1 MQECTDG
8 DVLLTVAMCRV
19 NGQGGVLLFGSGYLD
34 KGTPMQ
40 VSAQTEA
47 QIAVGVDSITCAF
60 QQLAVDRRTCA
71 PGSSRVT
78 PPSATAGA
86 ERPNSVGDMLPGAD
100 DVNFDDLGGL
110 GDLDEN
116 WDALHATEEGEQGLR
131 NGATPLDGDQPGND
145 ALLASV
151 PGPVADGS
159 AGTLRVGTES
169 ERGQPGPSQARTGGD
184 GVAAGDNLI
193 RGASPSASQPR
204 GRSALA
210 PRPSSSPQATISR
223 YTLASDFVLPGLV
236 ALPPRTLM
244 PSGRGSAMR
253 DPPPAPRKKLRVPVA
268 EVEMTLAELGKANKA
283 ASVRTSIDDFS
294 DLYKCVVDVV
304 VKRTRPEESWK
315 AKVNHSFKQ
324 LTPEAVRNMEVTLVM
339 PEGRVLVEDGPQF
352 LNMSKRSI
360 TGTLAVILVMKNLR
374 DPFFVWVLFMFS
386 EGARAPAEGA
396 GGAPAGNAGGIG
408 KKRARPSVETDGG
421 RGGAAGAAVDP
432 VRPGAGGSGKRA
444 ANQGAATTN
453 ATAGGAA
460 AAAVELSATPRLPAV
475 TTAGGAAA
483 VLSQGSATAQLPGG
497 STAGA
502 SALGPG
508 AGERY
513 ACDMIVSQL
522 GARDLL
528 QDGRVVATA
537 ELHPEFTDYHSAPIP
552 VSLVAGFLRSVA
564 AGCHDFKYAFG
575 QDPAFCLEKGY
586 PSDCPVPLS
595 AIGRSYKL
603 LWPAASIGFVYACCF
618 MH

>member
-1 MQECTDG
+1 
-8 DVLLTVAMCRV
+8 
-19 NGQGGVLLFGSGYLD
+19 
-34 KGTPMQ
+34 
-40 VSAQTEA
+40 
-47 QIAVGVDSITCAF
+47 
-60 QQLAVDRRTCA
+60 
-71 PGSSRVT
+71 
-78 PPSATAGA
+78 
-86 ERPNSVGDMLPGAD
+86 
-100 DVNFDDLGGL
+100 
-110 GDLDEN
+110 
-116 WDALHATEEGEQGLR
+116 
-131 NGATPLDGDQPGND
+131 
-145 ALLASV
+145 
-151 PGPVADGS
+151 
-159 AGTLRVGTES
+159 
-169 ERGQPGPSQARTGGD
+169 
-184 GVAAGDNLI
+184 
-193 RGASPSASQPR
+193 
-204 GRSALA
+204 
-210 PRPSSSPQATISR
+210 
-223 YTLASDFVLPGLV
+223 
-236 ALPPRTLM
+236 
-244 PSGRGSAMR
+244 
-253 DPPPAPRKKLRVPVA
+253 
-268 EVEMTLAELGKANKA
+268 MTLAELGKANKA
-283 ASVRTSIDDFS
+283 ASVRANFDDFS

-339 PEGRVLVEDGPQF
+339 PGGRVLVEDGPQF

-360 TGTLAVILVMKNLR
+360 TGTLAVILAMKNLR

-421 RGGAAGAAVDP
+421 GGGAAGAAVDP

-444 ANQGAATTN
+444 ASQGAATTD
-453 ATAGGAA
+453 ATAGRAA

-483 VLSQGSATAQLPGG
+483 VLAQGSATAQLPGG

-564 AGCHDFKYAFG
+564 AGCHGVKYAFG

-603 LWPAASIGFVYACCF
+603 LWPVASIGFVYACCF

>member
-223 YTLASDFVLPGLV
+223 YTLASD
-236 ALPPRTLM
+236 PRERLCTSGPRRASSAHIDAIRPRICHARP
-244 PSGRGSAMR
+244 PSG
-253 DPPPAPRKKLRVPVA
+253 PEKKIARSRC
-268 EVEMTLAELGKANKA
+268 GGG
-283 ASVRTSIDDFS
+283 DD
-294 DLYKCVVDVV
+294 
-304 VKRTRPEESWK
+304 
-315 AKVNHSFKQ
+315 A
-324 LTPEAVRNMEVTLVM
+324 
-339 PEGRVLVEDGPQF
+339 GRVGQ
-352 LNMSKRSI
+352 
-360 TGTLAVILVMKNLR
+360 
-374 DPFFVWVLFMFS
+374 
-386 EGARAPAEGA
+386 
-396 GGAPAGNAGGIG
+396 G
-408 KKRARPSVETDGG
+408 KQG
-421 RGGAAGAAVDP
+421 R
-432 VRPGAGGSGKRA
+432 
-444 ANQGAATTN
+444 
-453 ATAGGAA
+453 
-460 AAAVELSATPRLPAV
+460 
-475 TTAGGAAA
+475 
-483 VLSQGSATAQLPGG
+483 
-497 STAGA
+497 
-502 SALGPG
+502 
-508 AGERY
+508 
-513 ACDMIVSQL
+513 I
-522 GARDLL
+522 
-528 QDGRVVATA
+528 
-537 ELHPEFTDYHSAPIP
+537 
-552 VSLVAGFLRSVA
+552 
-564 AGCHDFKYAFG
+564 G
-575 QDPAFCLEKGY
+575 QDQ
-586 PSDCPVPLS
+586 
-595 AIGRSYKL
+595 
-603 LWPAASIGFVYACCF
+603 
-618 MH
+618 H